1 MGPES
6 FSEQQLS
13 DEGFADLIESQRLRS
28 SSLREVDISNCFTS
42 AVTAKTILNFSKL
55 KSVNRL
61 HVMWSHFLWIDL
73 SIRFLGVDFE
83 QNHFVKVLSIK
94 FGHDSFENMR
104 HFNTDQGAIGFVSK
118 VFPDLEEL
126 RLLNMF
132 EFETQEEIDNLREK
146 FGNIVKVVNMQ
157 KCRNLDQLAVMLPN
171 VEKMELGIVMN
182 PEAPSISFPHLT
194 QLVISKDMFAMDFG
208 FIHDLLACCVS
219 IAIFK
224 VFSLKLAQYKE
235 DRLLNLFR
243 TKAHLQG
250 LRELEL
256 HFRTSAPITDAVLHW
271 LVVHCPR
278 LERLGNLLSWDLG
291 NLNRGLV
298 EEAGGVLVQAKK
310 SHWSLPWRSLS
321 RKKLILLL
329 FDLIVII
336 VAQE

>member
-171 VEKMELGIVMN
+171 VEKMELGSSALLL
-182 PEAPSISFPHLT
+182 PPFPQRCSSCLRA
-194 QLVISKDMFAMDFG
+194 LPKWELDAYSG
-208 FIHDLLACCVS
+208 
-219 IAIFK
+219 
-224 VFSLKLAQYKE
+224 
-235 DRLLNLFR
+235 R
-243 TKAHLQG
+243 TKEHKTSQMLG
-250 LRELEL
+250 L
-256 HFRTSAPITDAVLHW
+256 
-271 LVVHCPR
+271 
-278 LERLGNLLSWDLG
+278 
-291 NLNRGLV
+291 
-298 EEAGGVLVQAKK
+298 
-310 SHWSLPWRSLS
+310 LPPGSSYIR
-321 RKKLILLL
+321 R
-329 FDLIVII
+329 
-336 VAQE
+336 